1 MDTSHNHPVHHN
13 LLQVQSYVTAMIEAA
28 PQPIYTISLDGLVLT
43 WNAASARIFGWSAA
57 EVIGRPLPIVNAA
70 QRGEFDEL
78 RRRVVRDGLITGE
91 EVARERRDGHT
102 IFLLISASMVYDAA
116 TGMQSIITVA
126 MDITEQKLAH
136 EAVRASE
143 VRFRT
148 MAEHAFDVIYRYR
161 LVPEPE
167 LEYISP
173 SIVQLTGYHADEFYA
188 HPELVHQLVHPDDRE
203 QFKCAIASKQ
213 AHTTLVVRIL
223 TRDGSLKWVE
233 QSSSLVTDAD
243 NKVLALEGVA
253 RDVTMRVTAQR
264 NLERYRLLAEH
275 TRDIVF
281 FVRPTDG
288 QIIEANQAA
297 SEAYGYTHGELLQ
310 MTMPQ
315 LRAPETQDLVPQQMA
330 EALKSGI
337 IFETRHQ
344 RKDGTYFPVEVSAS
358 SAMIDGETIILSVVR
373 DVSMRHQAMHDLE
386 LLRTALN
393 VAATAMVI
401 TDLNGMIEWANPA
414 FTALTGY
421 NIGEVMGRKTSVLRS
436 GHHDTA
442 FYTEMWQT
450 VLSGKVWRGELINKR
465 KDGSLYSEEMT
476 ITPVL
481 VDDQL
486 SHFVAIKQEITSRV
500 ERDRE
505 RQALLTL
512 VDAMRN
518 TSSRLELLPTLLAQ
532 TCILVGV
539 EATALAMR
547 DPRSGETVFELGLGP
562 WVHLRGLRLP
572 AGVGVS
578 GHVMETGAL
587 YHCNDL
593 ANDPSIQP
601 AADLNGVQ
609 AGVCAPLR
617 TDDTIIGVL
626 WAGRTAPISE
636 AEARL
641 VGAIAD
647 LAASTLYRVTLIE
660 QTERRLQRLTS
671 LRSID
676 RAITSSFDVRLTLD
690 FLVEQTIQQLGV
702 DAAAV
707 LLLHPHTLTL
717 EYHTGRGFRTGLILT
732 SRVRIGEGLA
742 GRAALE
748 RRTIIEPHLTS
759 PASIFLRKSL
769 IVGEGFEVYIVVP
782 LIAKG
787 QVRGVLE
794 VFQRTPLELESEWLD
809 FLETLAG
816 QAAVAVD
823 NAELFER
830 MQRANLDV
838 TLAYDTTLEG
848 WSRALELR
856 DKETE
861 GHSQRVTEMTVQM
874 ARAMGISEEE
884 IVHIRR
890 GALLHDIGKMGIPD
904 AILLKPGPLTE
915 PERDVINLHPGY
927 AYELLRPIPFLRQAI
942 DIPYCHH
949 EKWNGTGY
957 PRGLRGLEIPLAAR
971 IFAVADVYDA
981 VTSDRP
987 YQRAWRHEKA
997 IAMIREEVGAH
1008 FDPDVVTIFLQLYE

>member
-1 MDTSHNHPVHHN
+1 MDTSPNHPVHHN

-28 PQPIYTISLDGLVLT
+28 PQPIYTITLDGLVLT
-43 WNAASARIFGWSAA
+43 WNAASERIFGWSAA
-57 EVIGRPLPIVNAA
+57 EVIGRPLPIVHET
-70 QRGEFDEL
+70 QREEFAEL
-78 RRRVVRDGLITGE
+78 CHCVVRDGSLTGK
-91 EVARERRDGHT
+91 EVVRERRDGQR
-102 IFLLISASMVYDAA
+102 IFLLLSASMVSDEV
-116 TGMQSIITVA
+116 TGIQSILTVA

-188 HPELVHQLVHPDDRE
+188 HPELVHQLVHPDDQE

-253 RDVTMRVTAQR
+253 RDVTLRITAQR

-281 FVRPTDG
+281 FVHPTDG
-288 QIIEANQAA
+288 QIIEANRAA

-310 MTMPQ
+310 MTMLQ

-337 IFETRHQ
+337 IFETVHQ
-344 RKDGTYFPVEVSAS
+344 RRDRTQFLVEVSAS
-358 SAMIDGETIILSVVR
+358 SAVIDGETIILSVVR

-393 VAATAMVI
+393 VAANAMVI
-401 TDLNGMIEWANPA
+401 TDLNGIIEWANPS
-414 FTALTGY
+414 FTVLTGY
-421 NIGEVMGRKTSVLRS
+421 DIGEIMGCKTSVLRS
-436 GHHDTA
+436 GHHGTA
-442 FYTEMWQT
+442 FYAEMWQT

-500 ERDRE
+500 EHDRE
-505 RQALLTL
+505 REALLKL

-518 TSSRLELLPTLLAQ
+518 AASRAELLPTLLAQ

-539 EATALAMR
+539 EAAALAMR
-547 DPRSGETVFELGLGP
+547 DPQSGETVFELGLGP
-562 WVHLRGLRLP
+562 WTHMQGLRFP
-572 AGVGVS
+572 VGVGVS

-593 ANDPSIQP
+593 ASDPSFQQI
-601 AADLNGVQ
+601 ADLKGVQ

-626 WAGRTAPISE
+626 WVGRMAPISE

-660 QTERRLQRLTS
+660 QTERRLQRLTA

-690 FLVEQTIQQLGV
+690 VLIEQTIQQLGV

-748 RRTIIEPHLTS
+748 RRTIIEPHLSS
-759 PASIFLRKSL
+759 PESAFARKSL
-769 IVGEGFEVYIVVP
+769 IAGEGFEVYIAVP

-794 VFQRTPLELESEWLD
+794 VFQRTPRALESEWLD

-830 MQRANLDV
+830 MQRANLDM

-861 GHSQRVTEMTVQM
+861 GHSQRVTEMTVQL
-874 ARAMGISEEE
+874 ARLMGISEEE

-915 PERDVINLHPGY
+915 AERDVIKLHPGY

-949 EKWNGTGY
+949 EKWDGTGY

-987 YQRAWRHEKA
+987 YQRAWSHEKA
-997 IAMIREEVGAH
+997 IAMIREETGAH
-1008 FDPDVVTIFLQLYE
+1008 FDPDVVTSFLQLYQ

>member
-1 MDTSHNHPVHHN
+1 
-13 LLQVQSYVTAMIEAA
+13 
-28 PQPIYTISLDGLVLT
+28 
-43 WNAASARIFGWSAA
+43 
-57 EVIGRPLPIVNAA
+57 
-70 QRGEFDEL
+70 
-78 RRRVVRDGLITGE
+78 
-91 EVARERRDGHT
+91 
-102 IFLLISASMVYDAA
+102 
-116 TGMQSIITVA
+116 
-126 MDITEQKLAH
+126 
-136 EAVRASE
+136 
-143 VRFRT
+143 
-148 MAEHAFDVIYRYR
+148 
-161 LVPEPE
+161 
-167 LEYISP
+167 
-173 SIVQLTGYHADEFYA
+173 
-188 HPELVHQLVHPDDRE
+188 
-203 QFKCAIASKQ
+203 
-213 AHTTLVVRIL
+213 
-223 TRDGSLKWVE
+223 
-233 QSSSLVTDAD
+233 
-243 NKVLALEGVA
+243 
-253 RDVTMRVTAQR
+253 
-264 NLERYRLLAEH
+264 
-275 TRDIVF
+275 
-281 FVRPTDG
+281 
-288 QIIEANQAA
+288 
-297 SEAYGYTHGELLQ
+297 EAYGYTHEELLQ
-310 MTMPQ
+310 LTMLQ
-315 LRAPETQDLVPQQMA
+315 LRAPETQNLVPQQMA
-330 EALKSGI
+330 EALKRGV

-344 RKDGTYFPVEVSAS
+344 RKDGTSFPAEVSAS

-373 DVSMRHQAMHDLE
+373 DVSARHQAMHDLE

-393 VAATAMVI
+393 VAANAMVI
-401 TDLNGMIEWANPA
+401 TDLKGMIEWANPA

-421 NIGEVMGRKTSVLRS
+421 DIGEVMGRKTSVLRS

-442 FYTEMWQT
+442 FYADLWQT

-505 RQALLTL
+505 RQALLAL

-547 DPRSGETVFELGLGP
+547 DPQSGETVFELGLGP

-587 YHCNDL
+587 YHCNEL

-601 AADLNGVQ
+601 VADLNGVQ

-626 WAGRTAPISE
+626 WVGRTAPISE

-690 FLVEQTIQQLGV
+690 LLVEQTIQQLGV

-717 EYHTGRGFRTGLILT
+717 EYHTGRGFRTGVILT

-759 PASIFLRKSL
+759 PESAFARKSL
-769 IVGEGFEVYIVVP
+769 IAGEGFEVYIAVP

-794 VFQRTPLELESEWLD
+794 VFHRSALGFESEWLD

-830 MQRANLDV
+830 MQRANLDM

-861 GHSQRVTEMTVQM
+861 GHSQRVTEMTVQL

-915 PERDVINLHPGY
+915 AERDVIKLHPGY

-942 DIPYCHH
+942 DIPFCHH
-949 EKWNGTGY
+949 EKWDGTGY

-987 YQRAWRHEKA
+987 YQRAWSHEKA
-997 IAMIREEVGAH
+997 IAMIREETGAH
-1008 FDPDVVTIFLQLYE
+1008 FDPDVVTIFLQLYQ